1 MVRSAAAAIAAEL
14 PSLTRV
20 MGGISPIDPRFIQT
34 LDAHGALDSV
44 QVVAVHGFPLD

>member
-1 MVRSAAAAIAAEL
+1 
-14 PSLTRV
+14 

-34 LDAHGALDSV
+34 LDAHGALDPV